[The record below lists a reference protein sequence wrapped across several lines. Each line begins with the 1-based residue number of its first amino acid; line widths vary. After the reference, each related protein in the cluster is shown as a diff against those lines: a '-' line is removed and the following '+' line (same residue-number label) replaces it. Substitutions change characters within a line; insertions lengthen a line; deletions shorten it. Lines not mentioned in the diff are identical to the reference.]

1 MTSQS
6 APRPAIHA
14 LFKTSVLEWRAKYLA
29 EKAAA
34 TGTAATPA
42 KKPAPVACKR

>member
-1 MTSQS
+1 MTSPS
-6 APRPAIHA
+6 APRPTINA

-34 TGTAATPA
+34 GTAPATP
-42 KKPAPVACKR
+42 KKPSPAAARR